1 MKKLTLNKTYLVL
14 FFVTFLALIPIGTVS
29 QQLGN
34 LSIAKFLGYETYL
47 SYSNLYWENDFKKD
61 VINRA
66 MENQYEIK
74 RNLPFEGQKKYEK
87 DAAIINQHDIY
98 ITSGGVLQPVL
109 LSTFAFL
116 ILIYRKKLSKIT
128 FLSFTDWFLVF
139 VTMLLPR
146 QIFNF
151 ICNLFLAMSYPDEL
165 KIAQLLDLHK
175 GILLLFLGTISL
187 LICLAVIKFIPK
199 THKKEF
205 VLGAVIGF
213 SVGYFLWMIIF
224 GPIILPNKYS

>member
-1 MKKLTLNKTYLVL
+1 MILNKTYLVV
-14 FFVTFLALIPIGTVS
+14 FFVTFLALIPIGTIF

-34 LSIAKFLGYETYL
+34 LSIAKFLGYETHL
-47 SYSNLYWENDFKKD
+47 SYSSLYWENDFQKD
-61 VINRA
+61 VIYRSIKNH
-66 MENQYEIK
+66 YEIK
-74 RNLPFEGQKKYEK
+74 RNLPFVGKNKYEK
-87 DAAIINQHDIY
+87 DIAIINKHDMY
-98 ITSGGVLQPVL
+98 IISGGVLQPIL
-109 LSTFAFL
+109 LSTLAFL
-116 ILIYRKKLSKIT
+116 ILTYRKKLSKIT
-128 FLSFTDWFLVF
+128 FFSFTDWFLVF

-151 ICNLFLAMSYPDEL
+151 ICNLFLTMSYPDEL

-175 GILLLFLGTISL
+175 EMLLLSVGTISL

-199 THKKEF
+199 TYKKEF

-224 GPIILPNKYS
+224 GPIILPNMADSNL